1 VASKRGA
8 QSAPVSAEELETRIG
23 EMERKLDR
31 LRALY
36 ESFFLGIERAPPNV
50 PRRDMNRLILEM
62 QQEPI
67 NNASLRFRFQA
78 IMQRWVL
85 FTAYWNRTL
94 REIEAGTFRRDLA
107 RAQRHLADK
116 GGVITEQE
124 AIALGIP
131 AGRARA
137 FAERQQRL
145 AASRASKAAKAAGA
159 AAAAAGDK
167 APEAPRP
174 PEVAK
179 APGAPKTPDAAK
191 PLRPSLISRAP
202 AIPGVTEADVDG
214 VYRRYLESHHRVSD
228 GRPPLSLEKIRER
241 LAAQIPKVLAERNC
255 RRVTLDVAIENGK
268 VRLKAWPVVE

>member
-1 VASKRGA
+1 MVASKKGA
-8 QSAPVSAEELETRIG
+8 QSVSISAEELESRIG
-23 EMERKLDR
+23 EMERKLER

-50 PRRDMNRLILEM
+50 PRREMNRLILEM

-67 NNASLRFRFQA
+67 GNASLRFRFQA

-107 RAQRHLADK
+107 RAQRHLAEK
-116 GGVITEQE
+116 GGTITEQE

-145 AASRASKAAKAAGA
+145 AAGRATRTAKASGTGEEVKASGTGDAVKAA
-159 AAAAAGDK
+159 
-167 APEAPRP
+167 APDPAPAP
-174 PEVAK
+174 PA
-179 APGAPKTPDAAK
+179 
-191 PLRPSLISRAP
+191 RAP
-202 AIPGVTEADVDG
+202 AIPGVTDADVAG
-214 VYRRYLESHHRVSD
+214 VYRRYLESHGRVSD
-228 GRPPLSLEKIRER
+228 GRPPLTLEKIRER

>member
-1 VASKRGA
+1 MVASKRGA
-8 QSAPVSAEELETRIG
+8 QSVTVSAEELEARIG
-23 EMERKLDR
+23 EMERKLER

-50 PRRDMNRLILEM
+50 PRREMNRLILEM

-67 NNASLRFRFQA
+67 GNASLRFRFQA

-107 RAQRHLADK
+107 RAQRHLAEK
-116 GGVITEQE
+116 GGAITEQE
-124 AIALGIP
+124 AINLGIP

-137 FAERQQRL
+137 FADRQQRM
-145 AASRASKAAKAAGA
+145 AASRASKAAKATGTAEAAKAAGA
-159 AAAAAGDK
+159 G
-167 APEAPRP
+167 EAPK
-174 PEVAK
+174 VA
-179 APGAPKTPDAAK
+179 APVASGSVPQ
-191 PLRPSLISRAP
+191 RAVP
-202 AIPGVTEADVDG
+202 IPGVTDADVAG
-214 VYRRYLESHHRVSD
+214 VYRRYLESHGRVSD
-228 GRPPLSLEKIRER
+228 GRPPLTLEKIRER